1 MMADGCSTFIGDLNL
16 RRVTGG
22 VLVFTFSIYQIGLYC
37 VCLPNVKLILD
48 YQIPAPCI
56 KDLKIMGNDKHKT
69 DKLKP
74 MASRRNDRFP
84 AVRSMSEVVNVDVD
98 QKWFDKITSGE
109 SPALPGSVAVVQQ
122 LCNDILG

>member
-84 AVRSMSEVVNVDVD
+84 AVWTRNGL
-98 QKWFDKITSGE
+98 TRL
-109 SPALPGSVAVVQQ
+109 PAGKVLHSQAR
-122 LCNDILG
+122 LL